1 MSDNETLQE
10 LTMEDRLKAIAY
22 QFIALYE
29 RWSEDRQLAA
39 KQGADTAELVKL
51 FTEQV
56 KNFKTLEPNVREQIR
71 VSIQNAIS
79 SSAKTIGEEIGKEA
93 NRATENTVRQLANA
107 TEKTEQT
114 LRHYQSEVITTQWKV
129 IGISVF
135 TTIVTC
141 LLLVWLLIPKP
152 TLPLTDAQVKDL
164 YSGQA
169 MDAVW
174 PQLSKQEQQHWL
186 ELANQ
191 AEHPE
196 NGSDDGEQD
205 SGSN

>member
-186 ELANQ
+186 ALANQ

-196 NGSDDGEQD
+196 NGGDVEQ
-205 SGSN
+205 SNGN